1 MQVLFYR
8 IIVTLVIVCPNE
20 KTIHALV
27 DFWSNCFKIL
37 NEWQIFIAIHMLWRL
52 NIHTCKQFYVYKCG
66 LNSTYMYKYTTHYV
80 SSRSIL
86 YVFLIFLTLPG
97 TNCQLNEYFLPNLT
111 LFITQMTKLITWTVS
126 FDLYAFYICWWKRSR

>member
-8 IIVTLVIVCPNE
+8 IIVTLVVVCTNE

-27 DFWSNCFKIL
+27 DFWSNFFKIL

-52 NIHTCKQFYVYKCG
+52 NIHTCKQFYVYNCA

-97 TNCQLNEYFLPNLT
+97 TVCHLNEYFLPNLT
-111 LFITQMTKLITWTVS
+111 QFITQMTKLITWTVS
-126 FDLYAFYICWWKRSR
+126 FDIYAFYICWWKRSR